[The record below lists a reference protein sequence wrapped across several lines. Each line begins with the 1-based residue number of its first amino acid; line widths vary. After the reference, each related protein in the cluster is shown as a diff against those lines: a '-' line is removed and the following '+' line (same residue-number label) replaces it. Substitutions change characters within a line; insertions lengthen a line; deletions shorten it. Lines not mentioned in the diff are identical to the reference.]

1 MPKIGMEG
9 ARRRALI
16 SATVEAI
23 HERGFCDATVAD
35 IARRAGVSG
44 GLALHYFGS
53 KKALLTATMGH
64 LLVDLAAELKARRKT
79 AQDPRARIS
88 AVIGASF
95 SPDQFQAQVVSAWL
109 AFYLQ
114 AQTDPETQR
123 LLRVY
128 HRRLI
133 SNLTHE
139 FHVLLTGGEP
149 QTGRGRTAARRAA
162 EGTAALIDGLWL
174 QRALARGVSD
184 ARSAIRLVEDY
195 VERQVEAARLAE
207 AREMGGV
214 PGRNM

>member
-1 MPKIGMEG
+1 MPRIGMEG

-16 SATVEAI
+16 AATVEAI
-23 HERGFCDATVAD
+23 HERGFCDATIAD

-53 KKALLTATMGH
+53 KKALLTETMRH
-64 LLVDLAAELKARRKT
+64 LLSDLARALKEERVRASN
-79 AQDPRARIS
+79 PRQRIS
-88 AVIGASF
+88 AVIAASF
-95 SPDQFQAQVVSAWL
+95 AADQFQPTIISAWL

-123 LLRVY
+123 LLQVY

-139 FHVLLTGGEP
+139 FHLLLAR
-149 QTGRGRTAARRAA
+149 RGAARRAA
-162 EGTAALIDGLWL
+162 EGTAALIDGVWL
-174 QRALARGVSD
+174 QRALAKGPPN

-195 VERQVEAARLAE
+195 VERQIEAE
-207 AREMGGV
+207 AGAAPV
-214 PGRNM
+214 PAKTKKKD

>member
-23 HERGFCDATVAD
+23 YERGFCDATVAD

-53 KKALLTATMGH
+53 KKALLTETMRH
-64 LLVDLAAELKARRKT
+64 LLADLARELKEERAKART
-79 AQDPRARIS
+79 PRQRIS
-88 AVIGASF
+88 AVIAASF
-95 SPDQFQAQVVSAWL
+95 APSQFQSSIVSAWL

-114 AQTDPETQR
+114 AETDPETQR

-128 HRRLI
+128 HRRLV

-139 FHVLLTGGEP
+139 FRTVLT
-149 QTGRGRTAARRAA
+149 RHRAAHQAA

-174 QRALARGVSD
+174 QRALAKGPPD
-184 ARSAIRLVEDY
+184 ARSAMRLVEDY
-195 VERQVEAARLAE
+195 VERQFEAE
-207 AREMGGV
+207 APAGKPAGKA
-214 PGRNM
+214 NS

>member
-1 MPKIGMEG
+1 MEG

-53 KKALLTATMGH
+53 KKALLTETMRH
-64 LLVDLAAELKARRKT
+64 LLADLARELKEERAKART
-79 AQDPRARIS
+79 PRERIS
-88 AVIGASF
+88 AVISASF
-95 SPDQFQAQVVSAWL
+95 APSQFRSSIISAWL

-114 AQTDPETQR
+114 AETDPETQR
-123 LLRVY
+123 LLQVY
-128 HRRLI
+128 HRRLV
-133 SNLTHE
+133 SNLTYE
-139 FHVLLTGGEP
+139 FRSALHR
-149 QTGRGRTAARRAA
+149 RGAARQAA

-174 QRALARGVSD
+174 QRALASGEPD

-195 VERQVEAARLAE
+195 VERQFAGAAPAG
-207 AREMGGV
+207 ASAGKTGGRT
-214 PGRNM
+214 GKHDSND